1 MEGVLHQVIS
11 GIATGSIYASISL
24 ALVMIFLA
32 THNINFAQ
40 GEMAMFSTYIALSLI
55 QAGVPYWGAFL
66 LTLVLS
72 FLVGMVLQR
81 ILLQPM
87 ANAPVLASVGVFLG
101 LLLIFNNIAGWLFTY
116 TLQPFPTPFGS
127 GAPIFGGMLS
137 RHELGSTAVTLVVL
151 AIVWAFFRFTKLGLA
166 LRGAAYNPVSSR
178 LVGIPVARMLAL
190 GWGLAAAI
198 GAIAGMMVA
207 PIVFL
212 DPNMMGGVLLYA
224 FAGALLGGITSP
236 LGAVVGGVLMGVIEN
251 LAGAYVV
258 GTELKLT
265 TALVIIVVVL
275 VVKPTGLFGKSLASR
290 V

>member
-1 MEGVLHQVIS
+1 MEGVLHQIIS

-32 THNINFAQ
+32 THQINFAQ
-40 GEMAMFSTYIALSLI
+40 GEMAMFSTYIALTLV
-55 QAGVPYWGAFL
+55 QGGVPYWGAFVI
-66 LTLVLS
+66 TLVLS
-72 FLVGMVLQR
+72 FVAGMVMQR
-81 ILLQPM
+81 TVLEPL
-87 ANAPVLASVGVFLG
+87 ARAPVLASVGAFLG
-101 LLLIFNNIAGWLFTY
+101 LLLIFNNIAGWIFTY
-116 TLQPFPTPFGS
+116 TLQPFPTPFGT
-127 GAPIFGGMLS
+127 GAPILGGMLS

-151 AIVWAFFRFTKLGLA
+151 TAVWAFFRFTRLGLA

-178 LVGIPVARMLAL
+178 LVGVPVARMLAL

-251 LAGAYVV
+251 IAGAYIV

-275 VVKPTGLFGKSLASR
+275 VFKPTGLFGKALASR

>member
-1 MEGVLHQVIS
+1 MEGVLNQIVS

-32 THNINFAQ
+32 THQINFAQ
-40 GEMAMFSTYIALSLI
+40 GEMAMFSTYIALTLI
-55 QAGVPYWGAFL
+55 QSGVPYWGAFVI
-66 LTLVLS
+66 TLVLS
-72 FLVGMVLQR
+72 FVAGMVMQR
-81 ILLQPM
+81 TVLEPL
-87 ANAPVLASVGVFLG
+87 ARAPVLASVGAFLG
-101 LLLIFNNIAGWLFTY
+101 LLLIFNNIAGWIFTY
-116 TLQPFPTPFGS
+116 TLQPFPTPFGK
-127 GAPIFGGMLS
+127 GAPILGGMLS

-151 AIVWAFFRFTKLGLA
+151 VAVWAFFRFTKLGLA
-166 LRGAAYNPVSSR
+166 LRGAAYNPTSSR
-178 LVGIPVARMLAL
+178 LVGVPVARMLSL

-251 LAGAYVV
+251 IAGAYIV

-275 VVKPTGLFGKSLASR
+275 VFKPTGLFGKALASR

>member
-1 MEGVLHQVIS
+1 MEGVLHQIIS

-32 THNINFAQ
+32 THQINFAQ
-40 GEMAMFSTYIALSLI
+40 GEMAMFSTYIALTLV
-55 QAGVPYWGAFL
+55 QGGVPYWGAFVI
-66 LTLVLS
+66 TLVLS
-72 FLVGMVLQR
+72 FVAGMVMQR
-81 ILLQPM
+81 TVLEPL
-87 ANAPVLASVGVFLG
+87 ARAPVLASVGAFLG
-101 LLLIFNNIAGWLFTY
+101 LLLIFNNIAGWIFTY

-127 GAPIFGGMLS
+127 GAPILGGMLS

-151 AIVWAFFRFTKLGLA
+151 TAVWAFFRFTKLGLA
-166 LRGAAYNPVSSR
+166 LRGAAYNPASSR
-178 LVGIPVARMLAL
+178 LVGVPVARMLAL

-251 LAGAYVV
+251 IAGAYIV

-275 VVKPTGLFGKSLASR
+275 VFKPTGLFGKALASR

>member
-1 MEGVLHQVIS
+1 MEGVLHQIVS
-11 GIATGSIYASISL
+11 GIATGGIYASIAL

-32 THNINFAQ
+32 THHINFAQ
-40 GEMAMFSTYIALSLI
+40 GEMAMFSTYIALTLL
-55 QAGVPYWGAFL
+55 QLGWPYWAAFL
-66 LTLVLS
+66 TTLVFS
-72 FLVGMVLQR
+72 FIMGVILQR
-81 ILLQPM
+81 ILLEPL
-87 ANAPVLASVGVFLG
+87 ANAPVLASVGAFLG
-101 LLLIFNNIAGWLFTY
+101 LLLIFNNVAGWLFSY
-116 TLQPFPTPFGS
+116 TLKPFPSPFGV
-127 GAPIFGGMLS
+127 GDPMFGGMFS
-137 RHELGSTAVTLVVL
+137 RHELGSTVVTMAVLL
-151 AIVWAFFRFTKLGLA
+151 SVWAFFRFTRLGLA
-166 LRGAAYNPVSSR
+166 MRGAAYNPVSSR
-178 LVGIPVARMLAL
+178 LVGVPVGRMLAL
-190 GWGLAAAI
+190 GWGLAAGI

-265 TALVIIVVVL
+265 TALVIIVLVL
-275 VVKPTGLFGKSLASR
+275 VVKPSGLFGKALASR

>member
-1 MEGVLHQVIS
+1 MEGVLHQIIS

-32 THNINFAQ
+32 THHINFAQ
-40 GEMAMFSTYIALSLI
+40 GEMAMFSTYIALTLI
-55 QAGVPYWGAFL
+55 QAGVPYWAAFV
-66 LTLVLS
+66 LTLVFS
-72 FLVGMVLQR
+72 FVGGLVMQR
-81 ILLQPM
+81 TLLEPL
-87 ANAPVLASVGVFLG
+87 ARAPVLASVGAFLG

-116 TLQPFPTPFGS
+116 TLQPFPTPFGA
-127 GAPIFGGMLS
+127 GAPILGGMLS

-151 AIVWAFFRFTKLGLA
+151 VAVWAFFRFTKLGLA

-178 LVGIPVARMLAL
+178 LVGIPVTRMLSL

-251 LAGAYVV
+251 IAGAYVV

-275 VVKPTGLFGKSLASR
+275 VVKPTGLFGKALASR